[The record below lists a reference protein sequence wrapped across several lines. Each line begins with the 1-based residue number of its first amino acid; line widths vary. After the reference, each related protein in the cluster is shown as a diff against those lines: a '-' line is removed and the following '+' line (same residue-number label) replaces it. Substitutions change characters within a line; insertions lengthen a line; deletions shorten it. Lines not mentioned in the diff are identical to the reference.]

1 MRRSSRLTLIA
12 ANRPLRRLQ
21 LSTAATSLGKWAFQ
35 LTLGVYAFRKGGATA
50 VGLVALVQA
59 VPATLAAPML
69 GIAADRYPRQRVL
82 LVTNGLRGSLLAL
95 IALAVDAN
103 APVAWVFA
111 LAALFSVVSTANQPA
126 RAALIPTLA
135 RSPVEVSLATALMGS
150 IDTASFLVGAGLGGI
165 LLASSSVSF
174 VIALCALSYALAT
187 FVMFEIPL
195 DARPRSVP
203 EHPVAELVA
212 GLRTVLSVADLRL
225 AVGVIATLSLIDGV
239 SSVLVIVVAIDL
251 LHIGTA
257 GIGFLNIARGAGGI
271 LGGLLA
277 FALLGRSRMSLGLIV
292 GSLTLGVGLALT
304 GLVPSVP
311 LGLIAWAGLGVGYLL
326 VKVSGLTLVQ
336 RLSGD
341 RVLARVLAVLET
353 IFVATIGL
361 GAILTPALVS
371 LLGIRGT
378 LLLAGG
384 ALPLVI
390 LLRIS
395 AVRRLQ
401 ITTPVSDAAFALL
414 RRCPVFAPLPL
425 ATAEGLAA
433 RLVALQV
440 PAGGEIITQGEL
452 GDRFYLIEEGAVEVL
467 QGGIVLRRQGPGDS
481 FGEIALLRDVPRTA
495 TVRALVPTRLLA
507 LEREPFLVSVTGHA
521 DSRQAAD
528 EVTDR
533 FLAASE
539 AVH

>member
-1 MRRSSRLTLIA
+1 MRRPSQLTLIA

-111 LAALFSVVSTANQPA
+111 LAALFSVISTANQPA

-150 IDTASFLVGAGLGGI
+150 IDTTSFLVGAGLGGI

-187 FVMFEIPL
+187 CVMFEIPR
-195 DARPRSVP
+195 DARPRSAP
-203 EHPVAELVA
+203 EHPVTELVA
-212 GLRTVLSVADLRL
+212 GLRTVLSEADLRL
-225 AVGVIATLSLIDGV
+225 AVGVVATLSLIDGV

-292 GSLTLGVGLALT
+292 GSLALGVGLALT
-304 GLVPSVP
+304 GLGTERPARP
-311 LGLIAWAGLGVGYLL
+311 GRVGRARP
-326 VKVSGLTLVQ
+326 
-336 RLSGD
+336 RLS
-341 RVLARVLAVLET
+341 AREGLRADARAATERRPRARSRARRARDDLRRG
-353 IFVATIGL
+353 TIGL

-371 LLGIRGT
+371 LLGISGERWFSP
-378 LLLAGG
+378 AC

-390 LLRIS
+390 LLRTPRPFGGLHIHDDAGECRRVRVAAPLS
-395 AVRRLQ
+395 GVRRHCRWR
-401 ITTPVSDAAFALL
+401 P
-414 RRCPVFAPLPL
+414 
-425 ATAEGLAA
+425 
-433 RLVALQV
+433 
-440 PAGGEIITQGEL
+440 
-452 GDRFYLIEEGAVEVL
+452 
-467 QGGIVLRRQGPGDS
+467 
-481 FGEIALLRDVPRTA
+481 PR
-495 TVRALVPTRLLA
+495 
-507 LEREPFLVSVTGHA
+507 G
-521 DSRQAAD
+521 
-528 EVTDR
+528 
-533 FLAASE
+533 
-539 AVH
+539 